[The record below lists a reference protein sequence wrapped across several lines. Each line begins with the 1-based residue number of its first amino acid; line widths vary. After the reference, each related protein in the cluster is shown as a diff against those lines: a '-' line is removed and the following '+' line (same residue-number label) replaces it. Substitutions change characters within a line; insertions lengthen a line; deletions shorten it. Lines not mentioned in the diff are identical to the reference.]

1 MRRAFPTPRGRD
13 ERRCAL
19 VTGGNRGIGF
29 ELCRQLDEAGLRVIL
44 AGRDAD
50 LARQAALEL
59 GVEHVLLDV
68 ADPASVRGCAERLR
82 EAEIE
87 VDVLVNNAGVYPSG
101 GVLEL
106 DERTLTLALEVNL
119 YGPLRTCQA
128 FVPGMLRRG
137 YGRVVNLSS
146 GSGSFAEGISGPAAY
161 GASKA
166 GLNALT
172 VQLARELTGDVKVNA
187 MCPGWVRT
195 RMGGTGAPRSPAQ
208 GADTA
213 LWLAPLD
220 ADGPNGGFFRDR
232 APIEW

>member
-1 MRRAFPTPRGRD
+1 MSD
-13 ERRCAL
+13 SRCAL

-29 ELCRQLDEAGLRVIL
+29 EICRQLGEAGLRVIL

-50 LARQAALEL
+50 LARQAAGEL
-59 GVEHVLLDV
+59 GVEHVQLDV
-68 ADPASVRGCAERLR
+68 ADAASVRACAERLG

-87 VDVLVNNAGVYPSG
+87 IDVLVNNAGVYPSG
-101 GVLEL
+101 GVLTV
-106 DERTLTLALEVNL
+106 DEATIDLALAVNL
-119 YGPLRTCQA
+119 YGPWRTCRA

-137 YGRVVNLSS
+137 YGRIVNLSS
-146 GSGSFAEGISGPAAY
+146 GSGSFAEGMSGPSAY

-166 GLNALT
+166 ALNALT

-187 MCPGWVRT
+187 VCPGWVRT
-195 RMGGTGAPRSPAQ
+195 RMGGSGASRTPAE

-213 LWLAPLD
+213 VWLATLD
-220 ADGPNGGFFRDR
+220 ANGPNGGFFRDR